1 MTVANVLKL
10 EEFRDRRVIRQAR
23 ARAFVAHDAMRGR
36 LFEHLVEIAEV
47 SGSDRAAIVWID
59 EYGPGLVH
67 PHLVVD
73 AIADR
78 PRRTFSVDALH
89 RAWERGIPGTFDD
102 ASAPGGNEAGTFAV
116 ALGSDGA
123 RGWFVVVDSVGR
135 RRPLDEWTR
144 HRLMFLT
151 GECSALVL
159 HRDLD
164 PAEEPADGPAFDGWQ
179 ILRDLEGFE
188 SDADRRDEVQ
198 ARFIV
203 GRLIRHFVGEDLIVG
218 EAQRVEQVR
227 AARDEVLA
235 TPSRN
240 EEEGRRF
247 DGALDAYEAGDVD
260 ALIDETLALGHL
272 AERREHVFGA
282 LELYDCAFS
291 LASALGSVDPA
302 IQAARA
308 SGRTLRRHAR
318 WEDADA
324 WYGVALEIARSA
336 GLHGLAARSLA
347 GLGLVRRERGSFPDA
362 RTHFQEALTLAESAG
377 EREALAS
384 IHHDLMGLEQ
394 LSGDLQAALRHG
406 WQAVSRYESE
416 DGRTRCMAGMAGVL
430 QELGDFEAAEDAHL
444 LVLSS
449 TDEVYYRVY
458 ALDGLAYLAAL
469 RGDAEGFDRWSDRCD
484 ATGWERGSLAAKAEI
499 LCYRGM
505 GHAALGRGRTARDW
519 LERAVAFAEEHGFT
533 RALFR
538 AEDALAALDRMPR
551 ETPEPNASAPDE
563 VRAGLRAMRVAA
575 AGV

>member
-10 EEFRDRRVIRQAR
+10 EDFRDRRVIRQAR
-23 ARAFVAHDAMRGR
+23 ARAFVAGDPMRGR
-36 LFEHLVEIAEV
+36 LFEHLVEVAEV
-47 SGSDRAAIVWID
+47 SGSDRAAVVWID
-59 EYGPGLVH
+59 EYGAGLVH

-73 AIADR
+73 AITDR
-78 PRRTFSVDALH
+78 PRRTFAVDVLN

-102 ASAPGGNEAGTFAV
+102 VAAAGSGAGTFAV

-164 PAEEPADGPAFDGWQ
+164 PSVEPASGNAFDGWQ

-188 SDADRRDEVQ
+188 SDPVRSGDVQ
-198 ARFIV
+198 ARFTA
-203 GRLIRHFVGEDLIVG
+203 GRLIRHFVGEDLVVG
-218 EAQRVEQVR
+218 EAQRAEQVR
-227 AARDEVLA
+227 AAREALRGA
-235 TPSRN
+235 PSRN
-240 EEEGRRF
+240 EEENRRLER
-247 DGALDAYEAGDVD
+247 ALDAYEVGDAD
-260 ALIDETLALGHL
+260 ALMGAALALGDL

-291 LASALGSVDPA
+291 LASALGEVEAA
-302 IQAARA
+302 IQAARS
-308 SGRTLRRHAR
+308 SGRTLRRQAR
-318 WEDADA
+318 WEDADQ
-324 WYGVALEIARSA
+324 WYGVALGLARSA
-336 GLHGLAARSLA
+336 ELHGLAARSLA

-362 RTHFQEALTLAESAG
+362 REHFQQALTIAESAG

-406 WQAVSRYESE
+406 WQAVNRYESE
-416 DGRTRCMAGMAGVL
+416 GGRTRCMAGMAGVL
-430 QELGDFEAAEDAHL
+430 QELGDYEAAEDAHR

-458 ALDGLAYLAAL
+458 AFDGLAYLRAL
-469 RGDAEGFDRWSDRCD
+469 RGDAEGFDQWAARCD
-484 ATGWERGSLAAKAEI
+484 GTGWERGSLAAKAEI
-499 LCYRGM
+499 LCFRGM
-505 GHAALGRGRTARDW
+505 GHAVLGREAEARDW
-519 LERAVAFAEEHGFT
+519 LGRAVAFAEEHGFT

-538 AEDALAALDRMPR
+538 AEEALQAVDRTPR
-551 ETPEPNASAPDE
+551 ATPEPSGSAPDE
-563 VRAGLRAMRVAA
+563 VREGLRAMRVAA